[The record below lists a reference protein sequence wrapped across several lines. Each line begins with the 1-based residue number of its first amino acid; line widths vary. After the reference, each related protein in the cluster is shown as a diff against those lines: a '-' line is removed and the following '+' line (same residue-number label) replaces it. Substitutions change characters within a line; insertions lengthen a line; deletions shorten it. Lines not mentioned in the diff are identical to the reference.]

1 MEVVTSNTEVVKT
14 EQPVSVSASSNSA
27 TEEDMG
33 GRKRRRPAVDYV
45 ALDQELRKAKEAKEE
60 GNGNSS
66 SQA

>member
-1 MEVVTSNTEVVKT
+1 MEVVTGNTEVEKT
-14 EQPVSVSASSNSA
+14 EQSVSAPSNSG

>member
-1 MEVVTSNTEVVKT
+1 MEVVTGNTEVVKT
-14 EQPVSVSASSNSA
+14 EQPVSVSAPSNSG